1 MKVISLFFK
10 LLLTIF
16 FILFCAGILTF
27 FLTVFM
33 PTQVV
38 EAIKIFQNI
47 FAYRLTST
55 NLCCII

>member
-47 FAYRLTST
+47 FAKHLTT
-55 NLCCII
+55 INLECII